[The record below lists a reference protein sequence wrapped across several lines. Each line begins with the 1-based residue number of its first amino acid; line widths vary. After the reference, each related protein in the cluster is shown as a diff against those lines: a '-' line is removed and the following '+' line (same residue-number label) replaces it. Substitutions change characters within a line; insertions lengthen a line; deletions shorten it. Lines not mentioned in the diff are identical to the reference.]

1 MRAAFLLSVFLTG
14 AIANTCLENGMDYL
28 PATIG
33 RPGSDLF
40 NLHVLECDT
49 VFVRYGD
56 TTTINTSTRLMFHK
70 DIDPEKRTIIVD
82 GSLIISGELNKNVI
96 ISGSITEGSLG
107 MVPSPEPWNGFR
119 VGPTGSLQVS
129 HAVISNA
136 DTVIQSRTGRV
147 SLIRTNFIRC
157 NQIET
162 PSRTITLDPRITTFH
177 AEDFFESQHVAI
189 PTQIDTHQEPS
200 TSPPQHSGPEASSYR
215 KYWLIGSGAALIA
228 TGAAI
233 TTVYLRSREDDP
245 QPLIPLVPDLPPDGN
260 GR

>member
-1 MRAAFLLSVFLTG
+1 MD
-14 AIANTCLENGMDYL
+14 NGMDYL
-28 PATIG
+28 PPTIG

-40 NLHVLECDT
+40 NLHVMECDT

-70 DIDPEKRTIIVD
+70 DIDPKKRTIIVD
-82 GSLIISGELNKNVI
+82 GALIIAGELNKNVI

-119 VGPTGSLQVS
+119 IGPTGSIKVS

-136 DTVIQSRTGRV
+136 DTVIQSKTGRV
-147 SLIRTNFIRC
+147 SLVRTNFIRC

-162 PSRTITLDPRITTFH
+162 PSRSITLDPRITTFH
-177 AEDFFESQHVAI
+177 AEDFFESQQVAI
-189 PTQIDTHQEPS
+189 PTQIDTQQEFS
-200 TSPPQHSGPEASSYR
+200 TSPGPYSEPEKSSSR
-215 KYWLIGSGAALIA
+215 KYWLFGSGAALIA
-228 TGAAI
+228 TGAVI
-233 TTVYLRSREDDP
+233 TTVYLRSRSEDS